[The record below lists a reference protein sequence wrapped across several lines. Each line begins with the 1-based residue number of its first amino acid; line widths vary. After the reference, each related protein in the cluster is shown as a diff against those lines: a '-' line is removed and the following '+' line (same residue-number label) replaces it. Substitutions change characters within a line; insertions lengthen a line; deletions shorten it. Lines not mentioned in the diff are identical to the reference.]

1 MPVVARTS
9 TTRKSSAKGVPKKS
23 QILSRVE
30 KLKLLSRAEAL
41 GVLSLLEN
49 SGLTLET
56 IESQK
61 LLSKAEQLLPVVSD
75 KCVLFPGGLRG
86 SLRTCGQ
93 DCKLQA
99 EPVFMQP
106 AGALLA
112 S

>member
-1 MPVVARTS
+1 MPVVARAS
-9 TTRKSSAKGVPKKS
+9 TTKKLSAKGVTKKS

-30 KLKLLSRAEAL
+30 KLKLLSRAEEL
-41 GVLSLLEN
+41 GVLSLLEK

-61 LLSKAEQLLPVVSD
+61 LLSKAEQLLPIVSD
-75 KCVLFPGGLRG
+75 KWVLLPG
-86 SLRTCGQ
+86 SLR
-93 DCKLQA
+93 
-99 EPVFMQP
+99 EPPVARIVRLEAHHVVMQP